1 MLRSLLCAAFA
12 LGLVGFAAA
21 ADPAKSQ
28 KAQKAQMVKGTV
40 KSTDP
45 SKNLLVINQIVKEE
59 KVDRE
64 LSITATTTFTIKD
77 GDKTIE
83 ATGKEGLELLKDKVG
98 ATVAVKCDK
107 DVNVLSVTATIA
119 KKK

>member
-12 LGLVGFAAA
+12 LGLVGFGAA
-21 ADPAKSQ
+21 ADPA

-77 GDKTIE
+77 GDKTTE

-107 DVNVLSVTATIA
+107 DVNVLSVTATIG

>member
-1 MLRSLLCAAFA
+1 MVRTLLAAVLAF
-12 LGLVGFAAA
+12 GLIGFTATDA
-21 ADPAKSQ
+21 S
-28 KAQKAQMVKGTV
+28 AQKAQMVKGTI
-40 KSTDP
+40 KSADA
-45 SKNLLVINQIVKEE
+45 SKSLLVINQIVKDE

-77 GDKTIE
+77 GDKTEE
-83 ATGKEGLELLKDKVG
+83 ATGKEGLLLLKGKEG

-107 DVNVLSVTATIA
+107 DVNVLSVTVTVG

>member
-1 MLRSLLCAAFA
+1 MVRTLLAVAFA
-12 LGLVGFAAA
+12 FGLVGFAASDA
-21 ADPAKSQ
+21 S
-28 KAQKAQMVKGTV
+28 AQKAQMVKGTI
-40 KSTDP
+40 KSADA
-45 SKNLLVINQIVKEE
+45 SKSLLVINQIVKDE

-77 GDKTIE
+77 GDKTQE
-83 ATGKEGLELLKDKVG
+83 ATGKEGLLLLKGREG

-107 DVNVLSVTATIA
+107 DVNVLSVTVTVG

>member
-1 MLRSLLCAAFA
+1 MLRLIFSAALA
-12 LGLVGFAAA
+12 LGLVGFADIDAA
-21 ADPAKSQ
+21 F
-28 KAQKAQMVKGTV
+28 AQKAQMVKGTV
-40 KSTDP
+40 KSADP

-77 GDKTIE
+77 GDKTTE
-83 ATGKEGLELLKDKVG
+83 ATGKEGLELLKSKVG

-107 DVNVLSVTATIA
+107 EVNVLSVTVTVA

>member
-1 MLRSLLCAAFA
+1 MLRLIFSAALA
-12 LGLVGFAAA
+12 LGLVGFVDIDAAF
-21 ADPAKSQ
+21 
-28 KAQKAQMVKGTV
+28 AQKAQMVKGTV
-40 KSTDP
+40 KSADP

-77 GDKTIE
+77 GDKTTE
-83 ATGKEGLELLKDKVG
+83 ATGKEGLELLKSKVG

-107 DVNVLSVTATIA
+107 DVNVLSVTVTVA